1 MTDFFTFVFVFVIGL
16 VVGSFANVC
25 IFRIPRKMS
34 IVKPRSLCPSCQ
46 APIQPS
52 DNIPIIS
59 FIILGGKCRHCGIR
73 ISWRYPLVEFV
84 NGLLYVLAFYDI
96 LYGQS
101 NWYLFLVSL
110 YLSTVF
116 LMIFFIDL
124 DFKIIP
130 DSLTIPGIIIGL
142 AVSFLPGMHLR
153 WLGSLVGL
161 LVGGALFLLIAEV
174 GDRIFKKESMGG
186 GDIKLAAM
194 MGAFLGWKNIL
205 LVLGIA
211 SFLGAVV
218 GIALMLLA
226 RDKLSAR
233 TIPFGPYLVS
243 AGLIALYRGE
253 QIISWYLAFIGR

>member
-1 MTDFFTFVFVFVIGL
+1 MDFFTPVFVFVVGL
-16 VVGSFANVC
+16 MVGSFANVC

-46 APIQPS
+46 TPIQPS

-59 FIILGGKCRHCGIR
+59 FIILGGKCRHCGSR
-73 ISWRYPLVEFV
+73 ISWRYPVVELV

-96 LYGQS
+96 LCGRG

-116 LMIFFIDL
+116 LIIFFIDL

-142 AVSFLPGMHLR
+142 AVSFLPGMQFR
-153 WLGSLVGL
+153 WLDSLVGL
-161 LVGGALFLLIAEV
+161 LAGGLLFLLIAEA

-194 MGAFLGWKNIL
+194 MGAFLGWKYIL
-205 LVLGIA
+205 LILVIA
-211 SFLGAVV
+211 SFLGAVI
-218 GIALMLLA
+218 GIVLMLLA
-226 RDKLSAR
+226 KDKLSAR
-233 TIPFGPYLVS
+233 TIPFGPYLVI
-243 AGLIALYRGE
+243 AGLIAFYRGE
-253 QIISWYLAFIGR
+253 QLISWYLRFIGR